1 MIHYNVQSAVQKID
15 ILESELS
22 NFDFIGLSETWFNPN
37 INSSDINISG
47 FRTPFRKDHSD
58 GHGGVA
64 VYVKNDIPC
73 ARRLDL
79 EILNIE
85 CIWIEVRLQTKRIL
99 IGTFY
104 RPPNS
109 DQTVLSNIENSIGL
123 AIDTGISDIIF
134 QGDFNLDL
142 RESATARK
150 VDNICLQ
157 YDLHQMINDP
167 THFTET
173 SSSLT
178 DIMLVSNPAN
188 ILVSGV
194 GDPFLNLEYT
204 ISLSCF
210 WSFQIF

>member
-1 MIHYNVQSAVQKID
+1 MSDISDIIKNNFSVIHYNVQSAVQKID

-47 FRTPFRKDHSD
+47 FRTPFRKDRSE

-64 VYVKNDIPC
+64 VYIKNDIPC

-109 DQTVLSNIENSIGL
+109 DQTVLSNIENSVGL
-123 AIDTGISDIIF
+123 AVDTGISDIII

-142 RESATARK
+142 RKSATARK
-150 VDNICLQ
+150 VDN
-157 YDLHQMINDP
+157 M
-167 THFTET
+167 
-173 SSSLT
+173 
-178 DIMLVSNPAN
+178 
-188 ILVSGV
+188 
-194 GDPFLNLEYT
+194 
-204 ISLSCF
+204 
-210 WSFQIF
+210 

>member
-1 MIHYNVQSAVQKID
+1 MV
-15 ILESELS
+15 
-22 NFDFIGLSETWFNPN
+22 ETWFNPN
-37 INSSDINISG
+37 INSSDINVSG
-47 FRTPFRKDHSD
+47 FRTPFRKDRSD

-64 VYVKNDIPC
+64 VYVKNDTPC

-85 CIWIEVRLQTKRIL
+85 CIWIEVRLPIKLIL
-99 IGTFY
+99 IRTFY

-123 AIDTGISDIIF
+123 AIDTGISDIII

-142 RESATARK
+142 RKSATARK
-150 VDNICLQ
+150 VDNKCLQ

-173 SSSLT
+173 SSSLI
-178 DIMLVSNPAN
+178 DIMLVSNLRLP
-188 ILVSGV
+188 VS
-194 GDPFLNLEYT
+194 PYIFL
-204 ISLSCF
+204 
-210 WSFQIF
+210 

>member
-47 FRTPFRKDHSD
+47 FRTSFRKDCSD
-58 GHGGVA
+58 GHGDVA

-73 ARRLDL
+73 ARRLDF

-99 IGTFY
+99 IGTLY

-123 AIDTGISDIIF
+123 DEI
-134 QGDFNLDL
+134 
-142 RESATARK
+142 
-150 VDNICLQ
+150 
-157 YDLHQMINDP
+157 
-167 THFTET
+167 
-173 SSSLT
+173 
-178 DIMLVSNPAN
+178 
-188 ILVSGV
+188 
-194 GDPFLNLEYT
+194 LNLIESVSETFPSYFGNRH
-204 ISLSCF
+204 CNF
-210 WSFQIF
+210 RHYH